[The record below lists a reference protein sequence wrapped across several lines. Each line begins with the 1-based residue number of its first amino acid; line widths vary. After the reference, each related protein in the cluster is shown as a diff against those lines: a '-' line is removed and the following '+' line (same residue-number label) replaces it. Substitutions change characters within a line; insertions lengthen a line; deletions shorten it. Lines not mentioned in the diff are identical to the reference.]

1 MSRKDKK
8 KPEKPKKRRARARGS
23 AKRFFGA
30 LAKWTAVLCI
40 WVFFIGLCFVGW
52 LAYDLPDLSRLAT
65 ATRRPS
71 ITLVTSDGQIL
82 ASYGDL
88 YGKPVNLDELPP
100 YLPDALLATE
110 DRRFYSH
117 FGVDPKGLL
126 RALLTNIEAGHVIQG
141 GSTITQQLAKNVFLT
156 PDRTV
161 RRKGQ
166 EVLLA
171 LWLEHSFTKQ
181 QILTLYLNRVYFG
194 AGTYGVDAA
203 ARKYFGKPA
212 AKVTPFEAAMLAG
225 MVKAPSRYNPLI
237 DPKRAIDRAKQ
248 VLASMVDAGYMS
260 DSDANRAI
268 AKGVAN
274 LKTPAAASGQYYAD
288 WVLDQVSDYVNYT
301 DRDLVVVTTID
312 AQAQQIAEA
321 AVSKTLG
328 DADVAKNANQ
338 AALVAMSP
346 DGAVRALV
354 GGRDYGDSQFDRA
367 TQALRPPGSSF
378 KLFVYLAAMEAG
390 MTPDDTIVDGP
401 ISIGNYRPSN
411 FDDKYY
417 GTVSLREAFAK
428 SLNSVAVQLSEKI
441 GHSRVI
447 EMARRLGIHADLVDA
462 PSIALGASG
471 VSLLEMTGAYAV
483 LANRGKGVW
492 PYGISQILDSQNNV
506 LYQRTGGGPG
516 QVLGA
521 HVAGEMLDMLQAVVT
536 SGTGR
541 AAAIDRPVAG
551 KTGTSQDYRDAL
563 FIGFSAELTTGVWVG
578 NDDNSP
584 MNKVTGGSIP
594 TRIWHDFMAS
604 VLNGKPVQP
613 LPLPNGEM
621 PEISLTPIQPT
632 PPVTTTEGQTA
643 ATPAST
649 VIEPAD
655 PLHPLGDNTP
665 SPEIQNVIE
674 KLRLLAKQRQK

>member
-1 MSRKDKK
+1 MAKKDKAK
-8 KPEKPKKRRARARGS
+8 GEKPKKRK
-23 AKRFFGA
+23 AKTKGGGRRFLAG
-30 LAKWTAVLCI
+30 LAKWTAVLSI
-40 WVFFIGLCFVGW
+40 WAFFVGLCFIGW
-52 LAYDLPDLSRLAT
+52 LAYDLPDLSRLTT
-65 ATRRPS
+65 ASRRPS

-117 FGVDPKGLL
+117 FGVDPRGLL
-126 RALLTNIEAGHVIQG
+126 RAIVTNIEAGHLVQG

-171 LWLEHSFTKQ
+171 LWLEHSLTKQ

-212 AKVTPFEAAMLAG
+212 AKVSPFEAAMLAG
-225 MVKAPSRYNPLI
+225 MVKAPSRYNPLV
-237 DPKRAIDRAKQ
+237 DPKRATDRAKQ
-248 VLASMVDAGYMS
+248 VLASMVDAGYLS
-260 DSDANRAI
+260 DGDANRAI
-268 AKGVAN
+268 AQGVAN
-274 LKTPAAASGQYYAD
+274 LKTPTSASGQYYAD
-288 WVLDQVSDYVNYT
+288 WVLDQVNDYVNYT

-312 AQAQQIAEA
+312 ARAQQIAEA
-321 AVSKTLG
+321 AIDKTLS
-328 DADVAKNANQ
+328 DADAAKNANQ

-354 GGRDYGDSQFDRA
+354 GGRDYGASQFNRA

-378 KLFVYLAAMEAG
+378 KVFVYLAAMEAG
-390 MTPDDTIVDGP
+390 MTPDDTMVDGP
-401 ISIGNYRPSN
+401 IAIGNYRPSN

-417 GTVSLREAFAK
+417 GTVTLRDAFAR
-428 SLNSVAVQLSEKI
+428 SLNSVAVQVSERV
-441 GHSRVI
+441 GHARVI
-447 EMARRLGIHADLVDA
+447 DMARRLGIHADLVDA

-483 LANRGKGVW
+483 LANHGNGVW
-492 PYGISQILDSQNNV
+492 PYGISQILDAQNNV
-506 LYQRTGGGPG
+506 LYQRNGGGPG

-521 HVAGEMLDMLQAVVT
+521 RAAGEMLDMMQAVVT

-541 AAAIDRPVAG
+541 AAVIDRPIAG

-578 NDDNSP
+578 NDDNTP
-584 MNKVTGGSIP
+584 MNKVTGGSLP

-604 VLNGKPVQP
+604 TLAGKPPQP

-621 PEISLTPIQPT
+621 PEISLSPVMPT
-632 PPVTTTEGQTA
+632 PPVTTAETQPA
-643 ATPAST
+643 AASN
-649 VIEPAD
+649 VIEPVD

-674 KLRLLAKQRQK
+674 RLRLLAKQRQK